1 MTAPRPAQP
10 RPAPTARRRGGVYVL
25 VLGVSTMLGVV
36 GLSAVVLA
44 RTNTREV
51 VMERDLASAS
61 VLARSAVQL
70 ACARLNADSAWRTT
84 FISGTSITGIPLGAG
99 QVNFRIVDEIDNNL
113 SNDATQPVRV
123 FGTARVGAAQRTY
136 SVQLAP
142 TPPEPLEVLRSP
154 LHSNLGVGTNAT
166 VRASGGTIS
175 AAGALVNSKDL
186 YADVEAGIVTDTG
199 SIFGNVT
206 TGVPPKTMPPANAL
220 SLLGVT
226 PTTINYSSLTAV
238 GTLGDRAI
246 ENRLLSSSVNPW
258 GAANPAG
265 VYRIVVPA
273 SRTLF
278 VRSSRLS
285 ALLVVELGFGS
296 SVEFTQLVWE
306 PPSPALPSLITSGG
320 NLLGGIRFD
329 GGGPLGEPTIGVN
342 LNPPTSPF
350 EGASNT
356 TTTDSF
362 TPVYRGLFH
371 ITGAFAPVDID
382 SDAVFEGSLVSAAAV
397 VIDGDATFT
406 TLPSL
411 IASPPAPYVASG
423 PGMRI
428 VRGTYRWETN

>member
-1 MTAPRPAQP
+1 MTAPRPAHA
-10 RPAPTARRRGGVYVL
+10 RPTHTARRRGGVYVL

-51 VMERDLASAS
+51 VLERDLASAS

-70 ACARLNADSAWRTT
+70 ACARINADSAWRTT
-84 FISGTSITGIPLGAG
+84 YISGTNITGIPLGAG

-113 SNDATQPVRV
+113 SNNATQPVRV

-136 SVQLAP
+136 SVQLEP

-154 LHSNLGVGTNAT
+154 VHSNLAVATSAIVRVVG
-166 VRASGGTIS
+166 GPIS
-175 AAGALVNSKDL
+175 SAITLSNEREL
-186 YADVEAGIVTDTG
+186 YADVEAGTVNDTG
-199 SIFGNVT
+199 SIFGKIT
-206 TGVPPKTMPPANAL
+206 TGVPPKTMPPTNAL

-226 PTTINYSSLTAV
+226 PTTINFASLTPA
-238 GTLGDRAI
+238 GTAGDRAI
-246 ENRLLSSSVNPW
+246 ENRVLSSGVNPW
-258 GAANPAG
+258 GAVNPAG
-265 VYRIVVPA
+265 VYRIVVPP

-285 ALLVVELGFGS
+285 ALLVIEFGLAS
-296 SVEFTQLVWE
+296 SVEFTQLVWH
-306 PPSPALPSLITSGG
+306 PPSPSLPSLITVSG
-320 NLLGGIRFD
+320 NFFAGIRFD
-329 GGGPLGEPTIGVN
+329 GGGPLNEATIGVN

-350 EGASNT
+350 EGVWNT
-356 TTTDSF
+356 TTTDSY

-371 ITGAFAPVDID
+371 ITGSLSTVDID
-382 SDAVFEGSLVSAAAV
+382 SDAVFEGSLVSAAPV
-397 VIDGDATFT
+397 VIDGDSTFS